1 MPRLR
6 VGLLF
11 GGRSA
16 EHEVSCQ
23 SARHVAAAMDPDRY
37 EVIPIG
43 ISREGKWVLP
53 DESSRALEGNPLKI
67 PSEAFAAEGRPVAL
81 VPDPA
86 RQELIAADPQYG
98 LPQVKLDVVFPVLHG
113 PFGEDGTVQGL
124 LELAGI
130 PYVGSGVL
138 GSANG
143 MDKEKMKILFAAAGL
158 PIGDY
163 LAIRA
168 HQWANDKDRL
178 LDESAWL
185 GFPVFTKP
193 ANLGSSVGI
202 SRCTDL
208 KSLQAGIELAFS
220 YDRKV
225 VVEQGISGRE
235 IECGILG
242 NESPI
247 ASVCGEVLA
256 AGEFYDYE
264 SKYIDADSRAIVPAA
279 VPEPVAEIVRSYSL
293 RAFQA
298 IDAAG
303 MARVDFFYE
312 EGGRGVVANEINTIP
327 GFTTIS
333 MFPMLWK
340 SSGLTYS
347 DLIDRLIAL
356 GLDRHSRR

>member
-1 MPRLR
+1 VP
-6 VGLLF
+6 
-11 GGRSA
+11 
-16 EHEVSCQ
+16 VS
-23 SARHVAAAMDPDRY
+23 
-37 EVIPIG
+37 
-43 ISREGKWVLP
+43 
-53 DESSRALEGNPLKI
+53 
-67 PSEAFAAEGRPVAL
+67 L
-81 VPDPA
+81 VQDPA
-86 RQELIAADPQYG
+86 RRELISADGSPRMA
-98 LPQVKLDVVFPVLHG
+98 PAKIDVAFPALHG
-113 PFGEDGTVQGL
+113 PFGEDGAVQGL

-143 MDKEKMKILFAAAGL
+143 MDKEKMKILFAAAGI

-163 LAIRA
+163 LAIRS
-168 HQWANDKDRL
+168 HQWAGEKDRM
-178 LDESAWL
+178 LDESARL
-185 GFPVFTKP
+185 GFPSFTKP

-208 KSLQAGIELAFS
+208 ESLRAGIKHAFS
-220 YDRKV
+220 HDRKI
-225 VVEQGISGRE
+225 VVEQGIAGRE

-242 NESPI
+242 NEAPQ

-264 SKYIDADSRAIVPAA
+264 SKYVDAGSKTMVPAA
-279 VPEPVAEIVRSYSL
+279 IPDPVAEIVRSYAI

-303 MARVDFFYE
+303 LSRVDFFYE
-312 EGGRGVVANEINTIP
+312 EGGRGVVANEINTMP

-340 SSGLTYS
+340 ASGLSYP
-347 DLIDRLIAL
+347 DLVDRLIELAL
-356 GLDRHSRR
+356 ERS